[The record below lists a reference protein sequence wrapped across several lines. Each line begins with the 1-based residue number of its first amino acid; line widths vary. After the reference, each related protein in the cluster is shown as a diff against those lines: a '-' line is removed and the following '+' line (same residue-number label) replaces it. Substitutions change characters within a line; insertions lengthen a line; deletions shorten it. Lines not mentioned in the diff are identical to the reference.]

1 MRDFCQ
7 RHKITVADA
16 PAFNEVSASW
26 HEEGGGGEEPFITRA
41 RLHDLLVM
49 GRFTRPNGLPPDLL
63 RLVLVECG
71 RPILIAGPRAPR
83 TLSGTA
89 MICWKAA
96 REPARVLTAAMP
108 LLTAAERVVVI
119 AIDEGGSSA
128 NGAAAVARQ
137 LAWHGIRAEGQT
149 VKADDRPI
157 AELLLLAAQAR
168 NADLLVMGSYSTG
181 PLQQEIFG
189 GCTRSMLEHAE
200 VPVFL
205 LH

>member
-1 MRDFCQ
+1 M
-7 RHKITVADA
+7 
-16 PAFNEVSASW
+16 SASW
-26 HEEGGGGEEPFITRA
+26 HEEGGDGEEPFITRA

-49 GRFTRPNGLPPDLL
+49 GRFTRPNGLPPHLL

-108 LLTAAERVVVI
+108 LLTAAERVVVV

-157 AELLLLAAQAR
+157 AELLSLAAQAC
-168 NADLLVMGSYSTG
+168 NADLLVMGSYGTG

-200 VPVFL
+200 LPVFL